1 MLIQYEKHQKAI
13 QLFKEIIKNPENY
26 LIIHYSCESFYDIK
40 DGHTPRITSI
50 AVYSFKTAQ
59 TESFSIHKTAEKKHV
74 AINEIE
80 NKYDEL
86 EKSMLDDFFQFIKE
100 HGVMKWLH
108 WNMRDINYGFKA
120 IEHRYEV
127 LGGIPVIIG
136 DSFKIDIS
144 RLFIQCYGICYIQ
157 HPRLES
163 LIDYN
168 HISCKSF
175 LSGKE
180 EAEAFSNKEFIKL
193 HQSTLKKVDVLAN
206 LLNRAISG
214 TLKVKSKWWEIYG
227 LSPQGIF
234 EYIGNRWW
242 AKILWTLASIIL
254 GAWLGNIIFK

>member
-13 QLFKEIIKNPENY
+13 QLFKEINKNPENY

-59 TESFSIHKTAEKKHV
+59 TESFSIHKTAEKKHIPV
-74 AINEIE
+74 EKIE
-80 NKYDEL
+80 EKYDEL
-86 EKSMLDDFFQFIKE
+86 EKNMLDQFFQFVKE
-100 HGVMKWLH
+100 HSVMKWLH

-120 IEHRYEV
+120 IEHRYEA
-127 LGGIPVIIG
+127 LGRVPFIIK
-136 DSFKIDIS
+136 DTDKIDIS
-144 RLFIQCYGICYIQ
+144 RLFIQCYGIGYIQ

-168 HISCKSF
+168 HISCKNF

-180 EAEAFSNKEFIKL
+180 EAEAFSDKEFIKL

-214 TLKVKSKWWEIYG
+214 TLKVKSKWKEIYG
-227 LSPQGIF
+227 LSPQGIY
-234 EYIGNRWW
+234 EYLRSLWW
-242 AKILWTLASIIL
+242 VQVLWTILSIIF
-254 GAWLGNIIFK
+254 GAWIGRMINN